1 MLRLDWG
8 LRRSNQPHAHLG
20 GDSIMKREIIRVE
33 LLSTY
38 LERWKAP
45 TSAVTRWGIQFTC
58 RASHPSIRRPEKW
71 LKGRSNARPSS
82 FWTR

>member
-33 LLSTY
+33 PLSTY

-45 TSAVTRWGIQFTC
+45 TSAVTRCGNTIYVSGF
-58 RASHPSIRRPEKW
+58 
-71 LKGRSNARPSS
+71 RSG
-82 FWTR
+82 

>member
-33 LLSTY
+33 PLSPIWSGG
-38 LERWKAP
+38 R
-45 TSAVTRWGIQFTC
+45 
-58 RASHPSIRRPEKW
+58 RRP
-71 LKGRSNARPSS
+71 LP
-82 FWTR
+82 